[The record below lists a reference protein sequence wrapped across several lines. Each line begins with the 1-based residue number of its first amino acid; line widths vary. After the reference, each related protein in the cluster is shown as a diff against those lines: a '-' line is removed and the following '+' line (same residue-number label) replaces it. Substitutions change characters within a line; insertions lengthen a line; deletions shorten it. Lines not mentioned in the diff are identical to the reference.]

1 MSEVRDVDLLPV
13 RYGTVDLDYAAR
25 LAGTPPNDD
34 RPVWMV
40 NLMKYREVAEYSDG
54 RESAISGQEAD
65 DRYAPIGP
73 LAAVGAE
80 IVFLATVESQP
91 LGDEP
96 TWDRVAVVQYPSG
109 RAFVEMQEREDFRA
123 LHVHKDAGMEQ
134 TIVMGCRPIGNP
146 ALPADAPAWS
156 EVPHPPSAEDGPVVV
171 LHVLQFAAGRRDEMT
186 SYQDAAGAVAVPHGI
201 RIAGWF
207 AVDGTIIGDGRA
219 WDEVRFHAFP
229 SAAAF
234 MAVALDPERLQAQA
248 THRETAL
255 TDTYTVV
262 LRPVI
267 DVLGW
272 AR

>member
-1 MSEVRDVDLLPV
+1 MSEPGDLDLLPV
-13 RYGTVDLDYAAR
+13 RYGAVDLDYAAR
-25 LAGTPPNDD
+25 LARTPPDED

-40 NLMKYREVAEYSDG
+40 NLMNYREVAQYADG
-54 RESAISGQEAD
+54 RESTISGQEAD

-80 IVFLATVESQP
+80 IVFLATVESQL
-91 LGDEP
+91 LGAEP
-96 TWDRVAVVQYPSG
+96 AWDRVAVVQYPSA
-109 RAFVEMQEREDFRA
+109 RSFIEMQEREDFRA

-146 ALPADAPAWS
+146 VLPADAPGWS
-156 EVPHPPSAEDGPVVV
+156 EVPHPPSADDGPVVV
-171 LHVLQFAAGRRDEMT
+171 LHVLQFAAGARDEMT
-186 SYQDAAGAVAVPHGI
+186 RYQDAAAAVAVPHGV

-207 AVDGTIIGDGRA
+207 AVEGTIIGDGRA
-219 WDEVRFHAFP
+219 WDQIRFHAFP

-248 THRETAL
+248 THRETAIS
-255 TDTYTVV
+255 DTYTLV